1 MVIIRDL
8 VVYILWRGVGRE
20 GGVAR
25 NDLFYP
31 VFPRIFVLLCSS
43 FWGHFTLFRIP
54 QQVRKWEA
62 GERCGERESITPITY
77 IFSLLATLM
86 ERIQGGMSGYA
97 LSEGCSRNVP
107 SAQHAWC

>member
-31 VFPRIFVLLCSS
+31 VFSRIVCSS
-43 FWGHFTLFRIP
+43 VFLILGTFHTFSNSPAGKEVGGRRKVWREGKHNPNHLYIQFVSNSDGKDPRRNEWICSLRRLFKKRP
-54 QQVRKWEA
+54 
-62 GERCGERESITPITY
+62 
-77 IFSLLATLM
+77 
-86 ERIQGGMSGYA
+86 
-97 LSEGCSRNVP
+97 
-107 SAQHAWC
+107 